1 MWKGGRKSLLSSL
14 ELKLCISGPI
24 GAGDYGDW
32 DLEKMCAG
40 RTRRYRKKDCPT
52 ISSKTF
58 ACLFSV
64 FTHKPIS
71 RSFFLIPAIGL
82 CCVLVEWDSQTRLFS
97 FFT

>member
-1 MWKGGRKSLLSSL
+1 MCKGGRKSLLSSL

-24 GAGDYGDW
+24 AAGDYGDW

-58 ACLFSV
+58 AHLFSV
-64 FTHKPIS
+64 FTHKPY
-71 RSFFLIPAIGL
+71 
-82 CCVLVEWDSQTRLFS
+82 
-97 FFT
+97 